1 MSNPSQNGA
10 GNKLLLAV
18 SVMSAF
24 WMTYQY
30 GGTFFDRSS
39 PILKRMLS
47 ESDLWL
53 WSDLVIGL
61 WYFAAWVV
69 FFVVAS
75 VSTHL
80 VLSLLLGWVL
90 TRFFF

>member
-1 MSNPSQNGA
+1 
-10 GNKLLLAV
+10 
-18 SVMSAF
+18 
-24 WMTYQY
+24 
-30 GGTFFDRSS
+30 
-39 PILKRMLS
+39 MLS